1 MEASFHRAEE
11 ATVTHAYGREAG
23 LSYIRLQTLAGA
35 HLQQRLQ
42 VLPLLVGTTC
52 GPTHELNTVITLIL
66 SIFMAPH
73 WGTQL
78 LLFQFPVC
86 QVMVWRPQK
95 KTLDSII
102 YCCSYSC
109 IICAV
114 RLSSFLKAGSVSL
127 VRKATGT
134 AAMTN
139 DPCTVI
145 KTFHSN
151 ANLATITQTVM
162 SPLFLSYF

>member
-1 MEASFHRAEE
+1 MPMEGRLVW
-11 ATVTHAYGREAG
+11 ATSDCKHWQEPTYSRGCRSC
-23 LSYIRLQTLAGA
+23 LSLLA
-35 HLQQRLQ
+35 
-42 VLPLLVGTTC
+42 PLV
-52 GPTHELNTVITLIL
+52 
-66 SIFMAPH
+66 APH
-73 WGTQL
+73 MSWIL
-78 LLFQFPVC
+78 WLHWYC
-86 QVMVWRPQK
+86 QYSWHHTGGPSSSCSSSQSVRSWYGDQK